1 MTIVGSAVEVVGG
14 CRVEVA
20 SGIAHVDREEWNAV
34 VRDGGG
40 SVFHSWEWLAAFE
53 EAPPGEFE
61 PAHQLAYDG
70 DQLVGVCPAYL
81 VHRCPRLDRVAESA
95 GIEFGGP
102 VLLAHSLAAFAG
114 GPVVVRPEAQD
125 ALMSGLADTAAAL
138 GAWAWG
144 AVNLP
149 AGRLVGRLIGA
160 GYATAQ
166 VNTTYLLDTRHTSVE
181 DYWSTFRSKHRREL
195 QRERRVLTQRGIRID
210 ESTPDAD
217 THVRLVHGVVA
228 DHGASLDVLPE
239 DFLRALHRHLAPHD
253 RSLTATDLSGDAVAV
268 FAAYEFGAERSL
280 WLAGLDVDRL
290 DSFGPYRPMLATA
303 VESAVTAGIPLVNL
317 GRGNPAPKRRVGAVA
332 APLYLALASDNR
344 SRTALLH
351 AALRRLER
359 DDTVR
364 DDVGN
369 RCC

>member
-1 MTIVGSAVEVVGG
+1 MTITDVVGGRRVEVVRG
-14 CRVEVA
+14 VA
-20 SGIAHVDREEWNAV
+20 GLDREVWNAV
-34 VRDGGG
+34 VRAAGG

-53 EAPPGEFE
+53 EAPPGVFE

-70 DQLVGVCPAYL
+70 DRLIGVCPAYL
-81 VHRCPRLDRVAESA
+81 VHHCPRLDRIAETA

-102 VLLAHSLAAFAG
+102 VLLAHSLAAFVG
-114 GPVVVRPEAQD
+114 GPIVVPDHPEAED
-125 ALMSGLADTAAAL
+125 VLMSGLADTATAL

-166 VNTTYLLDTRHTSVE
+166 VNTTYLLDTGHASVE

-195 QRERRVLTQRGIRID
+195 QRERRVLTQRGIRIA
-210 ESTPDAD
+210 ESTPDVD
-217 THVRLVHGVVA
+217 THVRLVHGVVT

-239 DFLRALHRHLAPHD
+239 DFLRALHRHLAPYD
-253 RSLTATDLSGDAVAV
+253 RSLTATDLSGDAIAV
-268 FAAYEFGAERSL
+268 FAAYEFGAQRSL

-290 DSFGPYRPMLATA
+290 DSFGPYRPMLVTA
-303 VESAVTAGIPLVNL
+303 VESAVTAGIPRVNL

-332 APLYLALASDNR
+332 APLYLALASDDR
-344 SRTALLH
+344 ARTALLH
-351 AALRRLER
+351 AALRELER
-359 DDTVR
+359 DGTAHE
-364 DDVGN
+364 DVGN
-369 RCC
+369 GCC

>member
-1 MTIVGSAVEVVGG
+1 MTITDVVGGRRVEVVRG
-14 CRVEVA
+14 VA
-20 SGIAHVDREEWNAV
+20 DLDREVWNAV
-34 VRDGGG
+34 VRAAGG

-53 EAPPGEFE
+53 EAPPGVFE

-70 DQLVGVCPAYL
+70 DRLVGVCPAYL
-81 VHRCPRLDRVAESA
+81 VHHCPRLERIAETA
-95 GIEFGGP
+95 GIDLGGP

-114 GPVVVRPEAQD
+114 GPLALPEHLD
-125 ALMSGLADTAAAL
+125 ALDALISGLADTAAAL

-160 GYATAQ
+160 GYAAARL
-166 VNTTYLLDTRHTSVE
+166 NTTYLLDTRHATVE

-195 QRERRVLTQRGIRID
+195 QRERRVLTQSGVRIT
-210 ESTPDAD
+210 ESAPDAD

-253 RSLTATDLSGDAVAV
+253 RSLTAIDLSGDAIAV
-268 FAAYEFGAERSL
+268 FAAYDFGSERSL

-290 DSFGPYRPMLATA
+290 DSFGPYRPMVATA
-303 VESAVTAGIPLVNL
+303 VESAITAGVPLVNL

-332 APLYLALASDNR
+332 APLYLALATTDR
-344 SRTALLH
+344 PRTALLH

-359 DDTVR
+359 DGADH
-364 DDVGN
+364 DDVGDG
-369 RCC
+369 CC